1 MTASTFSADSL
12 PSLKGKVYLVTGG
25 NSGCGEATVIGLAA
39 HGAKVYLAA
48 RSEEKANA
56 SIEKIRQQLPNADVH
71 FLQLDLGSFAS
82 VIAAAERFRSTET
95 ALHGLINNAGIMG
108 TPFAITKDGFE
119 EQWQTNYMSHWLLTH
134 HLLPMLQA
142 TAKAKNSKPGDV
154 RIANLTS
161 TGHQFYA
168 NKHGIDFDDL
178 ALKSMNGMNRY
189 GQSKLAN
196 ILHAK
201 KLNELYGPQQQQQ
214 QQPGTTGEI
223 WVTAVHPG
231 YIMTNLNNKATS
243 MSPFGS
249 ALALRAMNRFLLWI
263 GVLTD
268 DWAKGALSSLWA
280 IASAEF
286 ERGDSGAYV
295 VPYAKVGTP
304 SEQARDVAL
313 AGRLWAWTEGELG
326 RRGLLLARD

>member
-1 MTASTFSADSL
+1 
-12 PSLKGKVYLVTGG
+12 
-25 NSGCGEATVIGLAA
+25 
-39 HGAKVYLAA
+39 
-48 RSEEKANA
+48 
-56 SIEKIRQQLPNADVH
+56 
-71 FLQLDLGSFAS
+71 
-82 VIAAAERFRSTET
+82 
-95 ALHGLINNAGIMG
+95 MG

-119 EQWQTNYMSHWLLTH
+119 EQWQVRIAYISICPSLYQNLSITNQAILTAHKKTNYMSHWLLTH

-231 YIMTNLNNKATS
+231 YIMT
-243 MSPFGS
+243 
-249 ALALRAMNRFLLWI
+249 
-263 GVLTD
+263 
-268 DWAKGALSSLWA
+268 
-280 IASAEF
+280 
-286 ERGDSGAYV
+286 
-295 VPYAKVGTP
+295 
-304 SEQARDVAL
+304 
-313 AGRLWAWTEGELG
+313 
-326 RRGLLLARD
+326 